1 MGSEASRA
9 ESESIIKD
17 ALRRDLSLFES
28 KERLT
33 SLEIRELE
41 CKYDMNSID
50 FLEKFE
56 RGDLGDDQDYFVWW
70 SLIRGLEAIRS
81 RKNKIKRMLL
91 P

>member
-81 RKNKIKRMLL
+81 RKHKIKRMLL

>member
-1 MGSEASRA
+1 MGTEASRA

-33 SLEIRELE
+33 SLEIQELE
-41 CKYDMNSID
+41 RKYDMISID

-56 RGDLGDDQDYFVWW
+56 SGVLGDDQDFFVWW
-70 SLIRGLEAIRS
+70 GLIRGLEAIRS